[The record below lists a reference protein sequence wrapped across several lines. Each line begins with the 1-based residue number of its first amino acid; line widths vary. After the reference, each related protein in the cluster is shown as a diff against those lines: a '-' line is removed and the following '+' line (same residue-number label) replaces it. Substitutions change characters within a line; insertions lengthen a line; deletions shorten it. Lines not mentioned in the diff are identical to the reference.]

1 MVAHILERDVDAVQ
15 DHVEENVN
23 ELDLKELVQVEEQ
36 NQNREELV
44 HWLLQKAKRRNMIED
59 EERVQ
64 ELLSHI
70 EHAYRM
76 AAISEETYAKAKQAN
91 KDLLQNN

>member
-1 MVAHILERDVDAVQ
+1 MVEHILEQDAEAVKR
-15 DHVEENVN
+15 HVEEHVAD
-23 ELDLKELVQVEEQ
+23 LDLREMVQVEED
-36 NQNREELV
+36 NRNREELV
-44 HWLLQKAKRRNMIED
+44 HWLLRKAKRRTMIGD
-59 EERVQ
+59 EERLK

-70 EHAYRM
+70 EEAYRT